1 MASSSLGVCQSDND
15 PKTWWQT
22 LESVVA
28 WTDYMLGT
36 TTQGCCG
43 GKEGRGRAWRK
54 CAHVREVCMPRYL
67 PTEIEELEEN
77 RQSMLLSLTG
87 QFTVVLFRV
96 LTGHWGAGVI
106 GLAVFVIGNKARCS
120 LENVSLTS
128 FVVLGLGTG
137 ALDSLDL
144 VHSILA
150 NGMGFFVLP
159 LEAHL
164 LQDLT
169 ALGLILAP
177 IAELSGA
184 RVAWDSYLKPE
195 FLLRGSR
202 MRPAYQSPSIPG
214 MSTYSPH
221 MPPSIGGGVWHLD
234 DGGYHYPQ
242 HRHQTEYNSDNPSW
256 RSTVYRAIFGGETT
270 VDSDVIDFDDTS
282 SIGTASSYTNS
293 VRRRRNKRTSLGP
306 LSSAEIVGGHC
317 EEEGEALC
325 AQCGGEVDSNELRRL
340 QGTGSYADAAYCH
353 ACWQVWLSS

>member
-1 MASSSLGVCQSDND
+1 MASSLGVCHGDTD

-36 TTQGCCG
+36 TTRRCCG
-43 GKEGRGRAWRK
+43 GKEGRSRAWRK

-67 PTEIEELEEN
+67 PTEIEELEDN

-87 QFTVVLFRV
+87 QFTVVLFRF

-106 GLAVFVIGNKARCS
+106 ALTVFVIGNKARCS
-120 LENVSLTS
+120 LENVTLTS

-159 LEAHL
+159 LETHL

-169 ALGLILAP
+169 ALGLMLAP
-177 IAELSGA
+177 VAELSGA

-202 MRPAYQSPSIPG
+202 MRQSPYIPG
-214 MSTYSPH
+214 MSVHAPH
-221 MPPSIGGGVWHLD
+221 MAPSIGGGVWHLD
-234 DGGYHYPQ
+234 DSGYHYPQ
-242 HRHQTEYNSDNPSW
+242 HRHQSDSHSQDGTSW
-256 RSTVYRAIFGGETT
+256 STSVYKAIFGGETT
-270 VDSDVIDFDDTS
+270 NDQDVEFDDAS

-293 VRRRRNKRTSLGP
+293 VRRRTKPKRYSTASLGP
-306 LSSAEIVGGHC
+306 LSSAEVVGGHRQDLD
-317 EEEGEALC
+317 ALC
-325 AQCGGEVDSNELRRL
+325 AQCGGEVDLQELRRL
-340 QGTGSYADAAYCH
+340 HGTGSYADAVYCH